1 MSGLGEFEYIR
12 SKLAPLTD
20 GAPGAA
26 GLRDDGAIV
35 ELGPGEQLAVTA
47 DTLIEGRHFL
57 KGEDPAIATRRAL
70 RTNLSDLAAMGA
82 KPFGYTAS
90 IVWPKDDYEARATG
104 FVEGLKADQDIFGI
118 RLIGGDTTSANAPWT
133 LSIAAFGRIPT
144 GQSLRRGRAQAGD
157 LLAVTGT
164 LGDAGLGLDHL
175 TGDWPTQNQAYIE
188 FVLQR
193 FRLPQPRIAV
203 GLAARGGA
211 NAAIDISDGL
221 LSEAHHLA
229 RESGLQAQIDLEAM
243 PLSAAASGWLAEQAD
258 PTAARLDLATR
269 GDDYELLFAVPED
282 TSDFLVTRCKRFGV
296 PLTFI
301 GRLTDN
307 GLSGA
312 LQVLSEGK
320 RLKPSRLGFTQF

>member
-12 SKLAPLTD
+12 SQLAPLTE

-90 IVWPKDDYEARATG
+90 IVWPKDDHEARAKG
-104 FVEGLKADQDIFGI
+104 FVEGLKADQAIFGI
-118 RLIGGDTTSANAPWT
+118 RLIGGDTTSAEAPWT
-133 LSIAAFGRIPT
+133 ISITAFGRIPT
-144 GQSLRRGRAQAGD
+144 GQSLRRGRAQVGD

-175 TGDWPTQNQAYIE
+175 IGEWPTQNQAFVEY
-188 FVLQR
+188 VLQR
-193 FRLPQPRIAV
+193 FRLPQPRIEA
-203 GLAARGGA
+203 GIAARGVA
-211 NAAIDISDGL
+211 NATIDISDGL

-229 RESGLQAQIDLEAM
+229 RESGLQAQIDIEAL

-258 PTAARLDLATR
+258 PIAARLDLATR
-269 GDDYELLFAVPED
+269 GDDYELLFAVPEGARD
-282 TSDFLVTRCKRFGV
+282 SLVAHCKRLGV

-301 GRLTDN
+301 GRLTDESL
-307 GLSGA
+307 GGA
-312 LQVLSEGK
+312 LQVLSGDK
-320 RLKPSRLGFTQF
+320 VLNPSHLGFTQF